1 MSIYHEVI
9 KEVAPGH
16 DPRHI
21 EAFMRCEHSTLDGL
35 SREQFV
41 AEVRFCARCVDEM
54 NKCIVDGA
62 EELAQS
68 FGL

>member
-1 MSIYHEVI
+1 MSIYQEMI
-9 KEVAPGH
+9 KEVAPNY

-21 EAFMRCEHSTLDGL
+21 EAFMRCGHSTLDGL
-35 SREQFV
+35 SREQFIK
-41 AEVRFCARCVDEM
+41 EVHFSARCVDEM
-54 NKCIVDGA
+54 NRCLVDGA